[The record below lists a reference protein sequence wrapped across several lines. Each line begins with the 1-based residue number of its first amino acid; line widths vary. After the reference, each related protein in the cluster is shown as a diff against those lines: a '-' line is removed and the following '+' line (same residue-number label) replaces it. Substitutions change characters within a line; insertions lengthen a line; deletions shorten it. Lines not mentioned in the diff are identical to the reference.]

1 MLITA
6 TTTKATW
13 PQKPHSQGQ
22 SDQETEPLRSTP
34 KLKQA
39 VKNKN
44 KKQQQQQ
51 QLNNYVDNVGFV
63 HLIKP

>member
-1 MLITA
+1 MLITTT

-44 KKQQQQQ
+44 KKQQQ
-51 QLNNYVDNVGFV
+51 LNNYVDNVGFV

>member
-6 TTTKATW
+6 TTKATW

-44 KKQQQQQ
+44 KKQQ
-51 QLNNYVDNVGFV
+51 LNNYVDNVGFV

>member
-1 MLITA
+1 MLITTT

-44 KKQQQQQ
+44 KKQQ
-51 QLNNYVDNVGFV
+51 LNNYVDNVGFV